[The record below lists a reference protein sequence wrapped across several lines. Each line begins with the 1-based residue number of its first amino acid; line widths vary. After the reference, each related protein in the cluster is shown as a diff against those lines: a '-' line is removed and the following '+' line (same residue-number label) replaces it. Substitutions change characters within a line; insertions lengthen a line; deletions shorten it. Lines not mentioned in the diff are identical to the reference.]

1 MFIKMRHRE
10 MVGCKKKE
18 PNRDAG
24 MDGDQE
30 RALKKEVHFCEGMF
44 FLGQRS
50 MLQDVSSFKII
61 DVFTLSNM
69 SLLRHQI
76 CVSHLSLF
84 SHGGKQTNK
93 GSLRTCQ
100 AIHLL
105 SACQSALA
113 EIMKEHKLF
122 LKASGTIGSLEQQ
135 KYN

>member
-1 MFIKMRHRE
+1 
-10 MVGCKKKE
+10 
-18 PNRDAG
+18 
-24 MDGDQE
+24 
-30 RALKKEVHFCEGMF
+30 
-44 FLGQRS
+44 

-105 SACQSALA
+105 SACQSTLD
-113 EIMKEHKLF
+113 EIIKEHKLF